1 MLGKYVICRDM
12 DTQNDFNPTAGKNFI
27 FFYYLMHYNSSS
39 TSGNLKLSLQLQH
52 MEKICKK
59 NCRCGLGGNSVKY
72 FGEMDRDDVLKPC
85 SSNFEI

>member
-1 MLGKYVICRDM
+1 M